1 MKILDLYENK
11 DIDEGGADW
20 FLNFLINK
28 SLGGGNVGVNLNKK
42 GAGISF
48 GKGGLGISSPNIVK
62 WGKDKK
68 SDNTTKTGK
77 YDKKNKKGK
86 N

>member
-42 GAGISF
+42 GAGLSF

-62 WGKDKK
+62 WGKD
-68 SDNTTKTGK
+68 
-77 YDKKNKKGK
+77 
-86 N
+86 